1 MKILSG
7 NTYKGERQ
15 INYFSNSSLNTCK
28 LFNNNQK
35 MLKIIGKEIIEEKE
49 VGSEEETMG

>member
-1 MKILSG
+1 MEIPIK
-7 NTYKGERQ
+7 ERDK